1 MRGEEQGAD
10 AGCVCGVAEV
20 GAGCV
25 SALLVLSV
33 LRLAWIGSGL
43 HGLNGVWIGGRYE
56 VDGGVDIWTY

>member
-10 AGCVCGVAEV
+10 AGCVCGVAKV

-25 SALLVLSV
+25 SALRVLSV

-43 HGLNGVWIGGRYE
+43 HGINRYE
-56 VDGGVDIWTY
+56 VDGGGVDIWTY